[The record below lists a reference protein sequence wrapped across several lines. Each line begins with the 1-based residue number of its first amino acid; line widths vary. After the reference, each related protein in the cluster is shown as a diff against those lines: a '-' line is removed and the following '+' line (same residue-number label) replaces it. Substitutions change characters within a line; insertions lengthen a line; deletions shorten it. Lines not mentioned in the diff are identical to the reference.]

1 MSNPFSFE
9 HLADIRDGAR
19 RMVERTRAHEGDLN
33 ELVETAEGVAR
44 QATALTVAL
53 TRADT
58 NADALCRLCAD
69 QARLSVENAAAT
81 VRASAGAR
89 EQHVE
94 ADRLYSTIDNGP
106 LGPHEMAPS
115 RAAAVLVVDDVAEV
129 RDLIALILRNAGF
142 VVRTAVNGLEGLLT
156 AYEMRPDVI
165 VMDLTM
171 PVLNGLE
178 ATRLIKATQATR
190 ESRVIAHTG
199 NGSIPP
205 PLERW
210 FVAIVSKPSPPDA
223 VLAAVQNAVSLS

>member
-1 MSNPFSFE
+1 MSSPFAFD

-19 RMVERTRAHEGDLN
+19 RMVERTRAHEGDLHD
-33 ELVETAEGVAR
+33 LVDMAQGVAR
-44 QATALTVAL
+44 QAAALAGAL

-58 NADALCRLCAD
+58 NADGLRRMCSN
-69 QARLSVENAAAT
+69 QARQSVENAEAT
-81 VRASAGAR
+81 VRACVSAR

-94 ADRLYSTIDNGP
+94 AHRLYSTIDNGP
-106 LGPHEMAPS
+106 ADPHEMVAS
-115 RAAAVLVVDDVAEV
+115 RAAAVLVVDDADDV
-129 RDLIALILRNAGF
+129 RDLVALFLRDAGF
-142 VVRTAVNGLEGLLT
+142 VVRTAVNGLEGLLI

-178 ATRLIKATQATR
+178 ATRLIKATHATR
-190 ESRVIAHTG
+190 QSRVIAHTG

-210 FVAIVSKPSPPDA
+210 FVAILSKPSPLDIM
-223 VLAAVQNAVSLS
+223 LAAVQNAVSL

>member
-1 MSNPFSFE
+1 MSSPFSFE

-44 QATALTVAL
+44 QATALAVAL
-53 TRADT
+53 TRTDT
-58 NADALCRLCAD
+58 NADGLSRLCSD
-69 QARLSVENAAAT
+69 QARLSVENAEAT
-81 VRASAGAR
+81 VRACVGAR

-94 ADRLYSTIDNGP
+94 AHRLYSTIDNGP
-106 LGPHEMAPS
+106 ADAHEMLAS
-115 RAAAVLVVDDVAEV
+115 RAAEVLVVDDVEDV
-129 RDLIALILRNAGF
+129 RDLIALVLRSAGF

-190 ESRVIAHTG
+190 ESRVIAYTG
-199 NGSIPP
+199 SGSIPP

-210 FVAIVSKPSPPDA
+210 FAAIVSKPSPPDV
-223 VLAAVQNAVSLS
+223 VLAAVQNAVSL

>member
-1 MSNPFSFE
+1 MSTRHSFE

-33 ELVETAEGVAR
+33 ELVERAEGVAR

-58 NADALCRLCAD
+58 DADALCRLCAD
-69 QARLSVENAAAT
+69 QARLSSENAAAT
-81 VRASAGAR
+81 VRACVGAR

-94 ADRLYSTIDNGP
+94 AHRLYSTIENGP
-106 LGPHEMAPS
+106 APPHEMVAS
-115 RAAAVLVVDDVAEV
+115 RPAAVLVVDDADDV
-129 RDLIALILRNAGF
+129 RDLVALFLRDAGF

-171 PVLNGLE
+171 PVLDGLE
-178 ATRLIKATQATR
+178 ATRLIKAAQATR
-190 ESRVIAHTG
+190 QSRVIAFTG

-210 FVAIVSKPSPPDA
+210 FVAIVSKLSPPDI
-223 VLAAVQNAVSLS
+223 VLAAVQNAVSL